1 MTYTP
6 IPDHTRRKVLEALLS
21 DRTPTAIA
29 TIAAELHLEG
39 RAVRRIADAAGWPD
53 RAKVSFALEALRD
66 ADLPLRTPAP
76 HPDQLETRIADALA
90 SKHRDVR
97 RAAQRVV
104 DALTHL
110 DRALADADRAER
122 IREQARAE
130 IRDLEEKLAAARRRL
145 TDPLAAPT
153 HKAKAD
159 LKRIRTW
166 AHENNIDCPDRGRI
180 PQRVLD
186 AYTDAHRS

>member
-1 MTYTP
+1 M
-6 IPDHTRRKVLEALLS
+6 
-21 DRTPTAIA
+21 
-29 TIAAELHLEG
+29 
-39 RAVRRIADAAGWPD
+39 
-53 RAKVSFALEALRD
+53 
-66 ADLPLRTPAP
+66 
-76 HPDQLETRIADALA
+76 
-90 SKHRDVR
+90 R

-110 DRALADADRAER
+110 DRTLADADRAEQ

-145 TDPLAAPT
+145 TDPLASPT